1 MFKSISFFEKDLG
14 VDKRIARFFVDRRV
28 PKENAYWKGRLI
40 YISSGNGYN
49 IMPIFYDI
57 LYRIGI
63 PLESLLEEQHIL
75 FMEEILHL
83 AALEETKVIDKAT
96 ELSTITGLLKGRI
109 KDEAAFARL
118 HAYLSQPRPLP
129 TGEFGTPYPALNRA
143 DNFLFV
149 LCDLPVT
156 EAQWK
161 LALRYWYAVITTI
174 LLLDD
179 LSDYEKDK
187 REGEENAVLE
197 MGEGIEGF
205 RKAEILMSEA
215 AVTLNEI
222 SPAFSAVAQISFDH
236 KKDFIPAEYVPR

>member
-1 MFKSISFFEKDLG
+1 
-14 VDKRIARFFVDRRV
+14 
-28 PKENAYWKGRLI
+28 
-40 YISSGNGYN
+40 
-49 IMPIFYDI
+49 
-57 LYRIGI
+57 
-63 PLESLLEEQHIL
+63 
-75 FMEEILHL
+75 
-83 AALEETKVIDKAT
+83 
-96 ELSTITGLLKGRI
+96 
-109 KDEAAFARL
+109 
-118 HAYLSQPRPLP
+118 
-129 TGEFGTPYPALNRA
+129 LNRA

-156 EAQWK
+156 DAQWK
-161 LALRYWYAVITTI
+161 LAIRYWYAVITTI